1 MTENFL
7 STEYIE
13 FLENLKD
20 NVKSSRLKAVRAVN
34 SELILLYH
42 KIGTEILKKQNSLGW
57 GSKVIDRLSKD
68 LIATFPDMKGF
79 SPRNLKYMRLFS
91 DNYQDVIF
99 VQQLAA
105 QLPWF
110 HIVTILERLK
120 TPEERAFY
128 IKNSLEHSWS
138 RSVLTNQIDTNLF
151 SRQGKAISNFKDKLP
166 SHQYELTQQ
175 TLKDPYVFDFLSIGN
190 EAYERELETS
200 LIRHMEKF
208 LIELGSGFAFVG
220 RQYHVEIG
228 GDDFYIDLLMY
239 HLKLRSFIVIELK
252 TDKFKPEYAGKI
264 NFYLSAID
272 ELLKHPS
279 DNPSIGLILCKTK
292 NQVQAEYALRDLS
305 KPIGLAEYR
314 LNEALPEDIK
324 TNLPTI
330 EELEHELKQE

>member
-1 MTENFL
+1 MIMTENFL

-79 SPRNLKYMRLFS
+79 SPRNLKHMRLFA

-252 TDKFKPEYAGKI
+252 TDKFKPEYA
-264 NFYLSAID
+264 
-272 ELLKHPS
+272 
-279 DNPSIGLILCKTK
+279 
-292 NQVQAEYALRDLS
+292 AE
-305 KPIGLAEYR
+305 
-314 LNEALPEDIK
+314 
-324 TNLPTI
+324 
-330 EELEHELKQE
+330 

>member
-79 SPRNLKYMRLFS
+79 SPRNLKHMRLFA

-105 QLPWF
+105 LLPWF

-252 TDKFKPEYAGKI
+252 TDKFKPEYA
-264 NFYLSAID
+264 
-272 ELLKHPS
+272 
-279 DNPSIGLILCKTK
+279 
-292 NQVQAEYALRDLS
+292 AE
-305 KPIGLAEYR
+305 
-314 LNEALPEDIK
+314 
-324 TNLPTI
+324 
-330 EELEHELKQE
+330 

>member
-1 MTENFL
+1 
-7 STEYIE
+7 
-13 FLENLKD
+13 
-20 NVKSSRLKAVRAVN
+20 
-34 SELILLYH
+34 
-42 KIGTEILKKQNSLGW
+42 
-57 GSKVIDRLSKD
+57 
-68 LIATFPDMKGF
+68 
-79 SPRNLKYMRLFS
+79 MRLFS

-252 TDKFKPEYAGKI
+252 TDKFKPEYA
-264 NFYLSAID
+264 
-272 ELLKHPS
+272 
-279 DNPSIGLILCKTK
+279 
-292 NQVQAEYALRDLS
+292 AE
-305 KPIGLAEYR
+305 
-314 LNEALPEDIK
+314 
-324 TNLPTI
+324 
-330 EELEHELKQE
+330 